1 MTSANLCFIS
11 VQRSVPAFMI
21 LCFGWEESIGEV
33 LVAGEALCYMTRLW
47 FQDVNWRRNS
57 NHLSL

>member
-1 MTSANLCFIS
+1 
-11 VQRSVPAFMI
+11 MI